1 MCIRDSESTPD
12 MLGKN
17 LCEAIATDAEVRD
30 AAIFGIHGGHVNLT
44 DGCYVYMRAPAGV
57 ENAPLFDYTLLPTPI
72 REMFK
77 PEDLREIEMV
87 SSFSFSKDCSL
98 MKIRRPSFEEIPH
111 DSGRKRSVGPEHL
124 FENLLFD
131 IESDPGQLQPI
142 DDSSIEAKL
151 SARLVELMKECDAP
165 KEQFQRLGL

>member
-1 MCIRDSESTPD
+1 
-12 MLGKN
+12 
-17 LCEAIATDAEVRD
+17 
-30 AAIFGIHGGHVNLT
+30 
-44 DGCYVYMRAPAGV
+44 
-57 ENAPLFDYTLLPTPI
+57 
-72 REMFK
+72 
-77 PEDLREIEMV
+77 
-87 SSFSFSKDCSL
+87 

-111 DSGRKRSVGPEHL
+111 DSRGKRSVGPEHL